1 MENNYY
7 IILKILFF
15 SICFASIDATTE
27 DGQKVILHNDGT
39 WKFENPAENAKFNL
53 IEFVDFR
60 FEKHE
65 KHYGREEKPFEAH
78 VRGFFQ
84 FQNNSD
90 RKVVAIKY
98 KFSLIDAFDEVLHE
112 SIVKDNIVIEA
123 GNRNKMDTYYY
134 WENTFE
140 NDDIYDKIIDP
151 VSSKN
156 LKVKIKIITIVFD
169 NGTKIKYN

>member
-1 MENNYY
+1 MKNKYY
-7 IILKILFF
+7 IILKILLF
-15 SICFASIDATTE
+15 SICLAPIDATTE

-53 IEFVDFR
+53 IEFVDSH

-65 KHYGREEKPFEAH
+65 KHYGREEKPYEAH

-98 KFSLIDAFDEVLHE
+98 KFSLVDAFDDVLYD
-112 SIVKDNIVIEA
+112 SIVKDNIKSA
-123 GNRNKMDTYYY
+123 YYERSLFNINFFY
-134 WENTFE
+134 KFNT
-140 NDDIYDKIIDP
+140 DHQTILLA
-151 VSSKN
+151 SKE
-156 LKVKIKIITIVFD
+156 
-169 NGTKIKYN
+169 